1 MSMSITPRLII
12 AAAHRRGWSVR
23 ILDESVALYRLE
35 SPDGSY
41 YYLRNIATSKSGNIN
56 NFITNQKHLM
66 YQLAQELGLPI
77 PPTMILSDDTKQLDD
92 FFALHKHLVVK
103 PADQGH
109 GDGVTVDITNRQVLE
124 VAIEYAKTFSDIVL
138 VQRHITGEDYRILF
152 IDKRLAAAVIRKPA
166 YVVGN
171 GKDSLAELIEQENRN
186 PNRSHGYNNLLTTI
200 DVEQAS
206 RYLGDRINDVI
217 PKGQEEQ
224 VMGTSNIG
232 KGGVSKDITD
242 NVPAEMLEICQTL
255 VDHFDIGLCGV
266 DFMVDEDGKVYLIEV
281 NMAPSLGLHEN
292 PYEGQAQHTPDKF
305 LDWLAK

>member
-1 MSMSITPRLII
+1 MSLTITPRLII
-12 AAAHRRGWSVR
+12 AAARKRGWSVR

-66 YQLAQELGLPI
+66 YQLAEELGLPI
-77 PPTMILSDDTKQLDD
+77 PPTMIVTDDQQALDD
-92 FFALHKHLVVK
+92 FFQKHRQLVVK

-109 GDGVTVDITNRQVLE
+109 GDGVTVDITNRQALE
-124 VAIEYAKTFSDIVL
+124 LAIEYAKTFSDIIL
-138 VQRHITGEDYRILF
+138 VQRHVTGEDYRILY

-166 YVVGN
+166 YVIGT
-171 GKDSLAELIEQENRN
+171 GADTLGQLIEIENKN
-186 PNRSHGYNNLLTTI
+186 PHRSHGYNNLLTTI
-200 DVEQAS
+200 DVEQAK
-206 RYLGDRINDVI
+206 RYLGTRVDDII
-217 PKGQEEQ
+217 PSGQEEQ

-232 KGGVSKDITD
+232 KGGVSKDITTA
-242 NVPAEMLEICQTL
+242 VPAEMLTICQTL

-266 DFMVDEDGKVYLIEV
+266 DFMVDDDDKVYLIEV

-292 PYEGQAQHTPDKF
+292 PYEGEAQHTPDKF